1 MKNFIKKLSNF
12 IFFLIVFFLIN
23 NLINIIFI
31 KNQKLPLTNTSIL
44 IVGDSH
50 TKKSLNP
57 YYLKNSSNISQYA
70 EPYVLTLW
78 KLKKIFETYIPDT
91 IVIGFSPHNISQFND
106 FKSTRSY
113 WVS

>member
-1 MKNFIKKLSNF
+1 MKNFIKKSLNF

-23 NLINIIFI
+23 SLINIIFI
-31 KNQKLPLTNTSIL
+31 KNQKLPLKKTSIL

-91 IVIGFSPHNISQFND
+91 IIIGFSPHNSSQFND
-106 FKSTRSY
+106 FKFSNSK
-113 WVS
+113 